1 MYNVLLGTQN
11 GTLLGLEY
19 EGIERSLQTVQDDF
33 VGAFVGA
40 HKLVSALK
48 AGLRGKDLIPAL
60 LRDFNV
66 WQTCPPDRY
75 EDTFLN

>member
-1 MYNVLLGTQN
+1 MYNVLSGIEN
-11 GTLLGLEY
+11 GTLLGLDY

-75 EDTFLN
+75 EGTFLN